1 MVSLSNHHHLD
12 CIHPGHLKVA
22 GLAPDA
28 LTWTVHGDD
37 GEVFTGR

>member
-12 CIHPGHLKVA
+12 CIHPGHLKVT

-28 LTWTVHGDD
+28 LSWTVG
-37 GEVFTGR
+37 GEAFTGR